1 METHSKELKDWLDF
15 SLFPQSELEIR
26 KRAVNDA
33 LYKTHSLCYSYVCRF
48 SKLSEDFIEDLMF
61 ITSPFYEIDYDN
73 KENRNF
79 IVDLIDLDITT
90 KSQLEKAIVKLS
102 KFRSVDSRMLSKFHG
117 NRKIKNVAADRLD
130 WFYLY
135 KFQNLSEAFI
145 MKHKT
150 LITKSGI
157 LL

>member
-1 METHSKELKDWLDF
+1 METQSKELEDWLDF
-15 SLFPQSELEIR
+15 SLYPQSELEIR

-33 LYKTHSLCYSYVCRF
+33 MYKTHSLCYSYVCRF
-48 SKLSEDFIEDLMF
+48 SKLSEEFIEDLMF

-79 IVDLIDLDITT
+79 VVDLIDLDVSTR
-90 KSQLEKAIVKLS
+90 SQLEKAIAKLS
-102 KFRSVDSRMLSKFHG
+102 KSRSIDSGFLNKFHG
-117 NRKIKNVAADRLD
+117 NRKVKNVASDRLD

-135 KFQNLSEAFI
+135 KFQNLAEPFI
-145 MKHKT
+145 KKHKT
-150 LITKSGI
+150 MIIKSGI

>member
-1 METHSKELKDWLDF
+1 METQSKELEDWLDF
-15 SLFPQSELEIR
+15 SLFPQPELEIR
-26 KRAVNDA
+26 KRAIDDA
-33 LYKTHSLCYSYVCRF
+33 LYKTHTLCYSYVCRF
-48 SKLSEDFIEDLMF
+48 SKLSEEFIEDLMF

-79 IVDLIDLDITT
+79 VVDLIDLDISTR
-90 KSQLEKAIVKLS
+90 SQLEKAIEKLS
-102 KFRSVDSRMLSKFHG
+102 KSRSIDSGFLNKFHG
-117 NRKIKNVAADRLD
+117 NRKVKNVASDRLD

-135 KFQNLSEAFI
+135 KFQNLSEPFI
-145 MKHKT
+145 KKHKT

>member
-15 SLFPQSELEIR
+15 SLFPQSELDIR
-26 KRAVNDA
+26 KRAVDDA

-48 SKLSEDFIEDLMF
+48 SKLSEEFIEDLMF

-90 KSQLEKAIVKLS
+90 KSQLEKAITRLS
-102 KFRSVDSRMLSKFHG
+102 KSRPVDSGLLNKFHG
-117 NRKIKNVAADRLD
+117 NRKVKNVASDRLD

-135 KFQNLSEAFI
+135 KFQNLSDEFI
-145 MKHKT
+145 KKHKT
-150 LITKSGI
+150 LILKSGI